1 MPIDSQ
7 VILEQKKKRIMK
19 TDNHK
24 TDNTQTKGTLR
35 ERGGM
40 HVRNGLISVGDSTMC
55 SLGKLPF
62 YGVYF

>member
-1 MPIDSQ
+1 
-7 VILEQKKKRIMK
+7 MK